1 MIFFTSDT
9 HFSSIHAIIRENR
22 PFKNFRAFDKHVI
35 KLWNKQAGVDDI
47 IYHLGD
53 FVNYN
58 DKENNSWQMALKL
71 VKKIKAKVILVIGNN
86 EERIIQNYFKNFDDF
101 KNYCISLG
109 FYDVLKNQ
117 HIKIADTNIYL
128 THYPKN
134 HKQGYV
140 NLFGHTHRAT
150 GLWKSYGLNVGCDL
164 NHFKLYSEKDIL
176 KLLKHKEDY
185 WDKDENV
192 TM

>member
-71 VKKIKAKVILVIGNN
+71 VKKIKAKALMLSA
-86 EERIIQNYFKNFDDF
+86 F
-101 KNYCISLG
+101 L
-109 FYDVLKNQ
+109 FYIN
-117 HIKIADTNIYL
+117 
-128 THYPKN
+128 
-134 HKQGYV
+134 
-140 NLFGHTHRAT
+140 NLF
-150 GLWKSYGLNVGCDL
+150 LS
-164 NHFKLYSEKDIL
+164 
-176 KLLKHKEDY
+176 
-185 WDKDENV
+185 
-192 TM
+192 